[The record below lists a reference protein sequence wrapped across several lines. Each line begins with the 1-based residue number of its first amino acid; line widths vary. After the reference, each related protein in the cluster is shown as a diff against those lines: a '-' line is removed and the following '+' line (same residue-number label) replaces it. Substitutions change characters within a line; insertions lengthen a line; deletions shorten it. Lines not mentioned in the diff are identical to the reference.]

1 MTRRMFPVG
10 RYLALMFYLL
20 FALFPLFWMVK
31 MAFTPGQLLYS
42 EGITLWP
49 SQSTL
54 SNFRFVLTGSEFP
67 TYFRNSLTVS
77 LLTALCVTLLA
88 SLGGYALSR
97 FLFRGKSAVLFALL
111 LTQIF
116 PLVIV
121 LSPLYRLLSPL
132 GLIDNLFGLV
142 VVYTAVN
149 IPFSVFLMQSFFDGI
164 PRELEQAAMIDGC
177 ARLTALRLIVLPLCL
192 PGLAATLGFVFTAAW
207 SELLFSLMFI
217 SSERSKTFSVGL
229 LSFVQKFGVDWGQ
242 MMAATTLALIPV
254 MIFFAIIQ
262 RYLVRGLTAGAV
274 KG

>member
-1 MTRRMFPVG
+1 MTRRMFPIG

-54 SNFRFVLTGSEFP
+54 SNFRFVLIGSEFP

-97 FLFRGKSAVLFALL
+97 FLFRGKNAVLFALL